1 MTSPD
6 ISAQTKAPGAL
17 HADDCAHLLNAALPA
32 ITLPATDGTL
42 FDFAARRDGWLIVYC
57 YPRTSAP
64 DSPSPT
70 DWDVIPG
77 ARGCTPQSC
86 AFRDHYR
93 ELQQKGADVVGL
105 STQST
110 TYQQE
115 MVARLHLP
123 FPVLSDADLALVTAL
138 KLPVFT
144 VEGMVLTR
152 RLTLAIRDGV
162 IRHVFYPIENPAGH
176 AEDVLTWLDQSGD

>member
-1 MTSPD
+1 MADTTD
-6 ISAQTKAPGAL
+6 AI
-17 HADDCAHLLNAALPA
+17 HADQCAHLFNAALPP
-32 ITLPATDGTL
+32 ITLPTTDGTL
-42 FDFAARRDGWLIVYC
+42 FDFAAPRDGWLIVYC

-64 DSPSPT
+64 DSPTPA
-70 DWDVIPG
+70 DWDIIPG
-77 ARGCTPQSC
+77 SRGCTPQSC

-93 ELQQKGADVVGL
+93 ELQRKGADVVGL

-110 TYQQE
+110 AYQQE

-123 FPVLSDADLALVTAL
+123 FPVLSDADLALVNAL
-138 KLPVFT
+138 KLPAFS

-176 AEDVLTWLDQSGD
+176 AEDVLAWLDQVGQ